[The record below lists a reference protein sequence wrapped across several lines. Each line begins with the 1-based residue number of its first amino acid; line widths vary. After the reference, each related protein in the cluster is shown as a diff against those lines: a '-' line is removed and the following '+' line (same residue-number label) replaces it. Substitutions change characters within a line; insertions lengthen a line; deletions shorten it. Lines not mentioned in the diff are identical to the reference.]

1 MSELTTSKESRL
13 KLRINSGDLSTF
25 SKLLNDQTRTVSGD
39 VISLEILSEWGMNS
53 NRISELQSLI
63 NSGPINVPQ
72 INEHAEPDELKRL
85 REFKSVDHFLTYIS
99 DNGISSELIKQAI
112 DLDER
117 DIEDLKKNSSLLPV
131 EIDEESQPSIPDD
144 HTDIYFIGT
153 PGSGKTC
160 VIGAL
165 LESIKR
171 SGKQSISTTTR
182 NQNGQEYMNYL
193 KNCLSKRLM
202 PVSTSSDASVFMSL
216 DVLESPGETKRKYK
230 WNIIE
235 MAGERL
241 KNTFKGEEPDI
252 NPNDWFGSGNR
263 KVINFVIDFDY
274 QDSELL
280 QDSILN
286 LAYAQLKQWKVFKQV
301 DLVNILITKI
311 DLDQDKDWYQYAE
324 QKVREDFSTLLNSLK
339 ADQKGGIFNRNKY
352 SLKIIPM
359 SIGRD
364 FKFDGAFM
372 KSPERR
378 YVNDLLEVLLS
389 ETYSR

>member
-1 MSELTTSKESRL
+1 M
-13 KLRINSGDLSTF
+13 
-25 SKLLNDQTRTVSGD
+25 
-39 VISLEILSEWGMNS
+39 
-53 NRISELQSLI
+53 
-63 NSGPINVPQ
+63 
-72 INEHAEPDELKRL
+72 
-85 REFKSVDHFLTYIS
+85 
-99 DNGISSELIKQAI
+99 
-112 DLDER
+112 
-117 DIEDLKKNSSLLPV
+117 
-131 EIDEESQPSIPDD
+131 
-144 HTDIYFIGT
+144 
-153 PGSGKTC
+153 
-160 VIGAL
+160 IGAL

-216 DVLESPGETKRKYK
+216 DVLESPGETRKYK

-235 MAGERL
+235 IRRAF
-241 KNTFKGEEPDI
+241 KNTFKGKEPGI

-263 KVINFVIDFDY
+263 KVLNFVIDFDY
-274 QDSELL
+274 NESNESGLL
-280 QDSILN
+280 QDSVLN
-286 LAYAQLKQWKVFKQV
+286 LAYAQLKEWKVFKQV

>member
-1 MSELTTSKESRL
+1 
-13 KLRINSGDLSTF
+13 
-25 SKLLNDQTRTVSGD
+25 
-39 VISLEILSEWGMNS
+39 MNS

-63 NSGPINVPQ
+63 NSEPINVPPKK
-72 INEHAEPDELKRL
+72 EPIETDELSRL
-85 REFKSVDHFLTYIS
+85 REFKSVDHFLNYIN
-99 DNGISSELIKQAI
+99 DNGISAELIKQAL

-117 DIEDLKKNSSLLPV
+117 DIEDLRQIYSLLPV
-131 EIDEESQPSIPDD
+131 EIDEASQPRIPDD

-193 KNCLSKRLM
+193 KNSLSKRLM
-202 PVSTSSDASVFMSL
+202 PVSTSENASVFMSL
-216 DVLESPGETKRKYK
+216 DVLESPGETKRKHK

-241 KNTFKGEEPDI
+241 KNTFKGKEPGI

-263 KVINFVIDFDY
+263 KVLNFVIDFDY
-274 QDSELL
+274 NESNESGLL
-280 QDSILN
+280 QDSVLN
-286 LAYAQLKQWKVFKQV
+286 LAYSQLKEWKVFKQV